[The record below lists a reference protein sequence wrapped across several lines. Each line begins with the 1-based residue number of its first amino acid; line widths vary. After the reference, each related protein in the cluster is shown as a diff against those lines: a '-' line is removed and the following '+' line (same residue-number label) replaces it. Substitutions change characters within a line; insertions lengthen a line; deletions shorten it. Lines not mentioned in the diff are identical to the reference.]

1 MFLLEQIIFND
12 CPIPW
17 LIAPSIAP
25 ASVEHSR
32 RLLYYDIRSYIT
44 TPSRRQKS
52 DTLKTTS
59 WFLKAIEAWSL
70 ELVIHS
76 WMCELQWCS
85 NTISLFSYPRI
96 TWQISFIYIYI
107 SGDQCGRKSL
117 LTDLQISGCI
127 IFTLLK
133 NWSTK
138 YKTLY
143 SSSSKQVFFI

>member
-96 TWQISFIYIYI
+96 TWQISFIYIYQEI
-107 SGDQCGRKSL
+107 NAVENHFWR
-117 LTDLQISGCI
+117 TFQISGCI

-143 SSSSKQVFFI
+143 SSSRKQVFLI